1 MDLADRGSYYRTL
14 QMAQTVAF
22 EDDPKLEHVTAMYTA
37 FEREFAKLD
46 THPKVVRARS
56 LRNSFEEFG
65 TWLSS
70 MDVRDYAFEGLKSL
84 AVEYKGVLDATKKDM
99 TPTQFDAAVSGLFA
113 SAWKL
118 VPIGPLRISE
128 AKLGDFLKKNPG
140 LAKRWNVSGHVQTLE
155 FAREVMRSPKITK
168 EHVRVI
174 AAKLDRSFAKLEKL
188 RDDSAKLDRL
198 LARLAHLHPSS
209 YSKPSWKKATDFA
222 ERAVAERHP
231 DNAEKLLSEGEYAIF
246 NLIDVSLLKASI
258 IRANSVLETDQRSN
272 RDF

>member
-37 FEREFAKLD
+37 FEREFAKLEA
-46 THPKVVRARS
+46 HPKVVRARS

-65 TWLSS
+65 AWLSS

-118 VPIGPLRISE
+118 VPIGPLRLSE

-140 LAKRWNVSGHVQTLE
+140 LTKRWNVSSHVQTLE
-155 FAREVMRSPKITK
+155 FAKEVLRSPKITK
-168 EHVRVI
+168 DHVRIV
-174 AAKLDRSFAKLEKL
+174 AAKLDRSVAKLERL
-188 RDDSAKLDRL
+188 RDDCAKLDRL
-198 LARLAHLHPSS
+198 LAKLASLHPSS
-209 YSKPSWKKATDFA
+209 YSKSSWKKVDDFA
-222 ERAVAERHP
+222 RRAVAERDP
-231 DNAEKLLSEGEYAIF
+231 DNVAKLVSEGEYAIF

-258 IRANSVLETDQRSN
+258 IRANSAFEADKRSN